1 MENVTGH
8 NARIALNQRD
18 AMTLEAV
25 AAYEEIERRDNLVAL
40 ADFDRQPCNR
50 YALAGESTHIPDW
63 PRNRDITERRA
74 ALLGI
79 SQEVIER
86 TGHSALMTLVALAE
100 RKLRA

>member
-1 MENVTGH
+1 MS
-8 NARIALNQRD
+8 NQM
-18 AMTLEAV
+18 AVLECNLRH
-25 AAYEEIERRDNLVAL
+25 AAEPERRVPSPLQVAL